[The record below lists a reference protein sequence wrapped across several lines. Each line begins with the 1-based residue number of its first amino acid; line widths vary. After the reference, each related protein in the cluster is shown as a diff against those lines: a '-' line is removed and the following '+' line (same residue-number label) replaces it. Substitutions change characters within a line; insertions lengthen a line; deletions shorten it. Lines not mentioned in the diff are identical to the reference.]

1 MELGASSN
9 APTELDMLPLN
20 GPKQEQMDLQTLQGQ
35 GVHNRRPGEIL
46 PLHAINNL
54 TPRIEFLTSQCFFAK
69 KPT

>member
-1 MELGASSN
+1 MEPRASSN
-9 APTELDMLPLN
+9 ATTELDMLLLK
-20 GPKQEQMDLQTLQGQ
+20 GPKQEQLDLQTLQEQ
-35 GVHNRRPGEIL
+35 VVRNRRPGEIL